1 MSQMK
6 EKMNPMKSH
15 IGKIFMAAAFIV
27 IVVGLTGAVLAEISG
42 RNPAEK
48 KSPSGTAASVA
59 AGVTGTVSDELTK
72 TAQAAGA
79 APVEQHGAL
88 HVSGTDLKDSHG
100 AKFQLK
106 GVSTHGIAWFPQYV
120 NKDAF
125 QTLRDNYGINTIR
138 LAMYT
143 NKSEGYGPG
152 AVKKVQEG
160 VKYATELGMYVIIDW
175 HILNDGDPNQ
185 HKSEAKKFFT
195 KMSKKYGSQKN
206 VIYEICNEPNGNVT
220 WNKQIKPYAKAII
233 KVIRKHSKNAVI
245 VVGTPTWSQDV
256 DIVAQSPL
264 KGKNLM
270 YALHFYAGTHKEWNQ
285 EKLKTAHKKGLPVI
299 VTEFS
304 ICDASGNGAL
314 DKASGNQWLRLL
326 DKYNISYTA
335 WSLCNKNESS
345 ALIASTC
352 SKTSGWTSG
361 DLSAAGKWYFNKT
374 K

>member
-143 NKSEGYGPG
+143 NKSEGYGPD
-152 AVKKVQEG
+152 AVKKVREG

-175 HILNDGDPNQ
+175 HILNDGNPNQ

-220 WNKQIKPYAKAII
+220 WNKQIKPYAKTMV

>member
-6 EKMNPMKSH
+6 EKMNQMKSH
-15 IGKIFMAAAFIV
+15 IRKIFMAAAFIV

-48 KSPSGTAASVA
+48 KSQSGTAASVA
-59 AGVTGTVSDELTK
+59 ADVTGTVSDELAR
-72 TAQAAGA
+72 TAEAAGIT
-79 APVEQHGAL
+79 PVKRHGAL
-88 HVSGTDLKDSHG
+88 HVSGTDLKDCHG
-100 AKFQLK
+100 AKFRLK

-125 QTLRDNYGINTIR
+125 RTLRDNYGINTIR

-143 NKSEGYGPG
+143 NKSEGYGPD
-152 AVKKVQEG
+152 AVNKVREG

-175 HILNDGDPNQ
+175 HILNDGNPNQ
-185 HKSEAKKFFT
+185 HKSEAKKFFA

-220 WNKQIKPYAKAII
+220 WNKQIKPYAKTIV
-233 KVIRKHSKNAVI
+233 KTIRKHSKNAVI
-245 VVGTPTWSQDV
+245 VIGTPTWSQDV
-256 DIVAQSPL
+256 DVVAQSPL

-285 EKLKTAHKKGLPVI
+285 EKLKTAHKKGLPVM

-326 DKYNISYTA
+326 DRYNISYTA

-345 ALIASTC
+345 ALIASSC
-352 SKTSGWTSG
+352 SKTSGWTDG

>member
-6 EKMNPMKSH
+6 EKMNQMKSH
-15 IGKIFMAAAFIV
+15 IGKIFMAAVFIV

-48 KSPSGTAASVA
+48 KSQSGTAASGA
-59 AGVTGTVSDELTK
+59 ADVTGTVSDELTR
-72 TAQAAGA
+72 TAQAAGIT
-79 APVEQHGAL
+79 PVKRHGAL

-100 AKFQLK
+100 AKFRLK

-143 NKSEGYGPG
+143 NKSEGYGPD
-152 AVKKVQEG
+152 AVNKVREG

-175 HILNDGDPNQ
+175 HILNDGNPNQ

-220 WNKQIKPYAKAII
+220 WNKQIKPYAKTIV
-233 KVIRKHSKNAVI
+233 KTIRKHSKNAVI
-245 VVGTPTWSQDV
+245 VIGTPTWSQDV
-256 DIVAQSPL
+256 DVVAQSPL

-285 EKLKTAHKKGLPVI
+285 EKLKTAHKKGLPVM

-326 DKYNISYTA
+326 DRYNISYTA

-345 ALIASTC
+345 ALIASSC
-352 SKTSGWTSG
+352 SKTSGWTNG

>member
-6 EKMNPMKSH
+6 EKMNQMKSH

-48 KSPSGTAASVA
+48 KSQSGTVASVA
-59 AGVTGTVSDELTK
+59 ADVTGTVSDELTG
-72 TAQAAGA
+72 TAQAAGVT
-79 APVEQHGAL
+79 PVKQHGAL

-100 AKFQLK
+100 AKFRLK

-143 NKSEGYGPG
+143 NKSEGYGPD
-152 AVKKVQEG
+152 AVNKVREG

-175 HILNDGDPNQ
+175 HILNDGNPNQ
-185 HKSEAKKFFT
+185 HKSEAKNFFT
-195 KMSKKYGSQKN
+195 KMSKKYGGQKN

-220 WNKQIKPYAKAII
+220 WNKQIKPYAKTIV
-233 KVIRKHSKNAVI
+233 KTIRKHSKNAVI
-245 VVGTPTWSQDV
+245 VIGTPTWSQDV
-256 DIVAQSPL
+256 DVVAQSPL

-285 EKLKTAHKKGLPVI
+285 EKLKTAHKKGLPVM

-314 DKASGNQWLRLL
+314 DKASGNQWLCLL
-326 DKYNISYTA
+326 DRYNISYTA

-352 SKTSGWTSG
+352 SKTSGWTNG

>member
-6 EKMNPMKSH
+6 EKMNQMKSH

-48 KSPSGTAASVA
+48 KSQSGTVASVA
-59 AGVTGTVSDELTK
+59 ADVTGTVSDELTG
-72 TAQAAGA
+72 TAQAAGVT
-79 APVEQHGAL
+79 PVKQHGAL
-88 HVSGTDLKDSHG
+88 HVSGTDLNDSHG
-100 AKFQLK
+100 AKFRLK

-143 NKSEGYGPG
+143 NKSEGYGPD
-152 AVKKVQEG
+152 AVNKVREG

-175 HILNDGDPNQ
+175 HILNDGNPNQ

-195 KMSKKYGSQKN
+195 KMSKKYGGQKN

-220 WNKQIKPYAKAII
+220 WNKQIKPYAKTIV
-233 KVIRKHSKNAVI
+233 KTIRKHSKNAVI
-245 VVGTPTWSQDV
+245 VIGTPTWSQDV
-256 DIVAQSPL
+256 DVVAQSPL

-285 EKLKTAHKKGLPVI
+285 EKLKTAHKKGLPVM

-326 DKYNISYTA
+326 DRYNISYTA

-352 SKTSGWTSG
+352 SKTSGWTNG

>member
-1 MSQMK
+1 MAEEMEDEMK
-6 EKMNPMKSH
+6 TVKNHIVKML
-15 IGKIFMAAAFIV
+15 IAV
-27 IVVGLTGAVLAEISG
+27 VLVVGVAGAAM
-42 RNPAEK
+42 A
-48 KSPSGTAASVA
+48 GTAYK
-59 AGVTGTVSDELTK
+59 GLTK
-72 TAQAAGA
+72 KQAASGVNSIMADGATEKAGDHLTQTAQAAGVT
-79 APVEQHGAL
+79 PVKRHGAL

-143 NKSEGYGPG
+143 NKSEGYGPS
-152 AVKKVQEG
+152 AVNKVQEG

-175 HILNDGDPNQ
+175 HILSDGNPNQ

-195 KMSKKYGSQKN
+195 KMSKKYGNQKN

-220 WNKQIKPYAKAII
+220 WNKQIKPYAKTIV
-233 KVIRKHSKNAVI
+233 KTIRKHSKNAVI
-245 VVGTPTWSQDV
+245 VIGTPTWSQDV
-256 DIVAQSPL
+256 DVVAQSPL

-285 EKLKTAHKKGLPVI
+285 EKLKTAHKKGLPVM

-314 DKASGNQWLRLL
+314 DKASGNKWLRLL
-326 DKYNISYTA
+326 DQYNISYTA

-345 ALIASTC
+345 ALIASSC

>member
-6 EKMNPMKSH
+6 EKMNQMKSH

-48 KSPSGTAASVA
+48 KSQSGTVASVA
-59 AGVTGTVSDELTK
+59 ADVTGTVSDELTG
-72 TAQAAGA
+72 TAQAAGVT
-79 APVEQHGAL
+79 PVKQHGAL

-100 AKFQLK
+100 AKFRLK

-143 NKSEGYGPG
+143 NKSEGYGPD
-152 AVKKVQEG
+152 AVNKVREG

-175 HILNDGDPNQ
+175 HILNDGNPNQ

-195 KMSKKYGSQKN
+195 KMSKKYGGQKN

-220 WNKQIKPYAKAII
+220 WNKQIKPYAKTIV
-233 KVIRKHSKNAVI
+233 KTIRKHSKNAVI
-245 VVGTPTWSQDV
+245 VIGTPTWSQNVDV
-256 DIVAQSPL
+256 VAQSPL

-285 EKLKTAHKKGLPVI
+285 EKLKTAHKKGLPVM

-326 DKYNISYTA
+326 DRYNISYTA

-352 SKTSGWTSG
+352 SKTSGWTNG

>member
-1 MSQMK
+1 ML
-6 EKMNPMKSH
+6 
-15 IGKIFMAAAFIV
+15 IAV
-27 IVVGLTGAVLAEISG
+27 ILVAGVA
-42 RNPAEK
+42 
-48 KSPSGTAASVA
+48 GTAMAGVGYKGLLERRNASGINHAVVSNTVDKAKDSLTRTARA
-59 AGVTGTVSDELTK
+59 AGTT
-72 TAQAAGA
+72 
-79 APVEQHGAL
+79 PVEQHGAL

-100 AKFQLK
+100 AKFRLK

-120 NKDAF
+120 NKAAF
-125 QTLRDNYGINTIR
+125 QTLRDDYGINTIR

-143 NKSEGYGPG
+143 NKSEGYGPD

-160 VKYATELGMYVIIDW
+160 VQYATELGMYVIIDW
-175 HILNDGDPNQ
+175 HILNDGNPNQ
-185 HKSEAKKFFT
+185 HKGEAKKFFT
-195 KMSKKYGSQKN
+195 KMSKQYGGRKN

-220 WNKQIKPYAKAII
+220 WNKQIKPYAKTIV
-233 KVIRKHSKNAVI
+233 KTIRKNDKNAVI

-256 DIVAQSPL
+256 DIVAKSPL

-304 ICDASGNGAL
+304 ITDASGNGSL
-314 DKASGNQWLRLL
+314 DKASGNKWMRLL

-345 ALIASTC
+345 ALIKSSC
-352 SKTSGWTSG
+352 SKTSGWTQS
-361 DLSAAGKWYFNKT
+361 DLSGAGKWYFSKT

>member
-6 EKMNPMKSH
+6 EKMNQMKSH

-27 IVVGLTGAVLAEISG
+27 IVVGLTGAVLAEFSG

-48 KSPSGTAASVA
+48 KSQSGTATTGA
-59 AGVTGTVSDELTK
+59 ADVTGTVSDELTR
-72 TAQAAGA
+72 TAQAAGIT
-79 APVEQHGAL
+79 PVKRHGAL

-100 AKFQLK
+100 AKFRLK
-106 GVSTHGIAWFPQYV
+106 GVSTPGIAWFPQYV

-143 NKSEGYGPG
+143 NKSEGYGPD
-152 AVKKVQEG
+152 AVNKVQEG

-175 HILNDGDPNQ
+175 HILNDGNPNQ

-195 KMSKKYGSQKN
+195 KMSKKYGGQKN

-220 WNKQIKPYAKAII
+220 WNKQIKPYAKTIV
-233 KVIRKHSKNAVI
+233 KTIRKHSKNAVI
-245 VVGTPTWSQDV
+245 VIGTPTWSQDV
-256 DIVAQSPL
+256 DVVAQSPL

-285 EKLKTAHKKGLPVI
+285 EKLKMAHKKGLPVM

-326 DKYNISYTA
+326 DRYNISYTA

-352 SKTSGWTSG
+352 SKTSGWTNG

>member
-1 MSQMK
+1 MNQMK
-6 EKMNPMKSH
+6 EKMNQMKRH
-15 IGKIFMAAAFIV
+15 MGKLIMTVAFMV
-27 IVVGLTGAVLAEISG
+27 IIAGLTGAVLAEISG
-42 RNPAEK
+42 RNLAEK
-48 KSPSGTAASVA
+48 KSQSGTAASVA
-59 AGVTGTVSDELTK
+59 ADVTGMVRDELTR
-72 TAQAAGA
+72 TAQAAGVT
-79 APVEQHGAL
+79 PVKRHGAL

-143 NKSEGYGPG
+143 NKSEGYGPD
-152 AVKKVQEG
+152 AVNKVQEG

-175 HILNDGDPNQ
+175 HILNDGNPNQ
-185 HKSEAKKFFT
+185 HKSEAKKFFA

-220 WNKQIKPYAKAII
+220 WNKQIKPYAKTIV
-233 KVIRKHSKNAVI
+233 KTIRKHSKNAVI
-245 VVGTPTWSQDV
+245 VIGTPTWSQDV

-314 DKASGNQWLRLL
+314 DKASGNKWLRLL
-326 DKYNISYTA
+326 DRYNISYAA

-345 ALIASTC
+345 ALITSSC
-352 SKTSGWTSG
+352 SKTSGWTNG

>member
-1 MSQMK
+1 
-6 EKMNPMKSH
+6 MKSH

-48 KSPSGTAASVA
+48 KSQSGTVASVA
-59 AGVTGTVSDELTK
+59 ADVTGTVSDELTG
-72 TAQAAGA
+72 TAQAAGVT
-79 APVEQHGAL
+79 PVKQHGAL

-100 AKFQLK
+100 AKFRLK

-143 NKSEGYGPG
+143 NKSEGYGPD
-152 AVKKVQEG
+152 AVNKVREG

-175 HILNDGDPNQ
+175 HILNDGNPNQ
-185 HKSEAKKFFT
+185 HKSEAKNFFT
-195 KMSKKYGSQKN
+195 KMSKKYGGQKN

-220 WNKQIKPYAKAII
+220 WNKQIKPYAKTIV
-233 KVIRKHSKNAVI
+233 KTIRKHSKNAVI
-245 VVGTPTWSQDV
+245 VIGTPTWSQDV
-256 DIVAQSPL
+256 DVVAQSPL

-285 EKLKTAHKKGLPVI
+285 EKLKTAHKKGLPVM

-326 DKYNISYTA
+326 DRYNISYTA

-352 SKTSGWTSG
+352 SKTSGWTNG

>member
-6 EKMNPMKSH
+6 EKMNQMKSH

-48 KSPSGTAASVA
+48 KSQSGTVASVA
-59 AGVTGTVSDELTK
+59 ADVTGTVSDELTG
-72 TAQAAGA
+72 TAQAAGVT
-79 APVEQHGAL
+79 PVKQHGAL

-100 AKFQLK
+100 AKFRLK

-143 NKSEGYGPG
+143 NKSEGYGPD
-152 AVKKVQEG
+152 AVNKVREG

-175 HILNDGDPNQ
+175 HILNDGNPNQ
-185 HKSEAKKFFT
+185 HKSEAKNFFT
-195 KMSKKYGSQKN
+195 KMSKKYGGQKN

-220 WNKQIKPYAKAII
+220 WNKQIKPYAKTIV
-233 KVIRKHSKNAVI
+233 KTIRKHSKNAVI
-245 VVGTPTWSQDV
+245 VIGTPTWSQDV
-256 DIVAQSPL
+256 DVVAQSPL

-285 EKLKTAHKKGLPVI
+285 EKLKTAHKKGLPVM

-326 DKYNISYTA
+326 DRYNISYTA

-352 SKTSGWTSG
+352 SKTSGWTNG